1 MKAKTLKSRPPPR
14 ITRLGARTNRGWI
27 LGVALLAML
36 PPTVGAADSVLVI
49 GGGGMAKDCSE
60 AVIKGRSD
68 DDTMRLCTSAL
79 ELETLSLGDRA
90 RTLVNR
96 GVIQLRREAYV
107 EARADFDAA
116 GQIEPKLGEVYVNR
130 GAALVAEDRFA
141 EGLREIDQGLALGV
155 KQPERAYYNRAL
167 ANENLGDVKAA
178 YYDFQRAAE
187 LDPKWAAPKQE
198 LARFSFKSR

>member
-1 MKAKTLKSRPPPR
+1 MNAKTLKSRPPRRMGPYA
-14 ITRLGARTNRGWI
+14 TRPFRGWI
-27 LGVALLAML
+27 LGVAVLAML
-36 PPTVGAADSVLVI
+36 PLAGGAAASVLI
-49 GGGGMAKDCSE
+49 IGGGMARDCSE
-60 AVIKGRSD
+60 AVISGRSD
-68 DDTMRLCTSAL
+68 DDTMRLCTTAL
-79 ELETLSLGDRA
+79 EVEALSMADRA

-96 GVIQLRREAYV
+96 GVIQLRRQAYV

-116 GQIEPKLGEVYVNR
+116 GRIAPKLGEVYVNR

-141 EGLREIDQGLALGV
+141 EGLSEIDRGLALGV

-167 ANENLGDVKAA
+167 AHENLGDIKAA

-187 LDPKWAAPKQE
+187 LDPKWAAPKEE

>member
-1 MKAKTLKSRPPPR
+1 MKAKTLKSRPPRR
-14 ITRLGARTNRGWI
+14 IGVSGARSFRGWI
-27 LGVALLAML
+27 LGVAVLAML
-36 PPTVGAADSVLVI
+36 PPAGAATASVLI
-49 GGGGMAKDCSE
+49 IGGGMANDCSE
-60 AVIKGRSD
+60 AVIRGRSD

-79 ELETLSLGDRA
+79 EVETLSTGDRA

-96 GVIQLRREAYV
+96 GVIQLRRQAYV

-116 GQIEPKLGEVYVNR
+116 GRIEPKLGEVYVNR

-141 EGLREIDQGLALGV
+141 EGLDEIDRGLALGV

-167 ANENLGDVKAA
+167 AHENLGDVKAA

-187 LDPKWAAPKQE
+187 LDPKWSAPKEE